1 MRIIILLTTLGL
13 LFLTG
18 CTQKPADEIM
28 LRYSFVQG
36 REKHYDHMI
45 KTNFVVTE
53 NGQSSQP
60 VFNDDTIQVM
70 IKCDQIKNDTTAEFY
85 EKVTNQNIIPNKDD
99 STKVDTVVNQ
109 IEIYFDIF
117 RSGKIT
123 NIRLDSTY
131 GPHDAETFR
140 RTMEQ
145 TSVAFPDHPV
155 TPGFE
160 WKKVTKVYHEG
171 KEWEAE
177 MNSTFKAVVRES
189 GYDCALI
196 EVKGNSIVPVEVV
209 KPDGTKMVSFDK
221 ITVTGYRYLAFK
233 EGLIIR
239 QFEHKITERDL
250 MEIIKDDTSKYH
262 INIDNQSTM
271 LLKKNIVP

>member
-1 MRIIILLTTLGL
+1 MRVIILLTMLGL
-13 LFLTG
+13 LFLAG
-18 CTQKPADEIM
+18 CTQKPTDEIM
-28 LRYSFVQG
+28 LRYNFVQG

-45 KTNFVVTE
+45 KTNYVVTE
-53 NGQSSQP
+53 NGQTSQP
-60 VFNDDTIQVM
+60 VFSNDTIEVI
-70 IKCDQIKNDTTAEFY
+70 IKCNEIINDSTAECY
-85 EKVTNQNIIPNKDD
+85 EQILNTSFVRNKDD
-99 STKVDTVVNQ
+99 STQIDTVLNQ
-109 IEIYFDIF
+109 VELYFDIF

-123 NIRLDSTY
+123 NIRFDSSY

-145 TSVAFPDHPV
+145 TSIAFPDHPV
-155 TPGFE
+155 TPGYE

-177 MNSTFKAVVRES
+177 MNSTFKAIVRES

-196 EVKGNSIVPVEVV
+196 EVNGNSIVPVEVV

-221 ITVTGYRYLAFK
+221 ISLTGYRYLAFK

-239 QFEHKITERDL
+239 QYQHKITERDL
-250 MEIIKDDTSKYH
+250 MEIKKEDTLKYH

-271 LLKKNIVP
+271 LLTKNFVN